1 MEQMYSLPTVAKMWD
16 MSVRTLKRLLKE
28 ANIELHKIGPSFK
41 VKESDLQQ
49 LIISTNEINE
59 MDSYL

>member
-16 MSVRTLKRLLKE
+16 MSVRTLKRLLAE
-28 ANIELHKIGPSFK
+28 ANIDLHKIGPSIK
-41 VKESDLQQ
+41 VKEADLLQ
-49 LIISTNEINE
+49 LIISTKENNE

>member
-28 ANIELHKIGPSFK
+28 ADIDLHKIGRSLK
-41 VKESDLQQ
+41 VKEADLLQ
-49 LIISTNEINE
+49 LIISTKEINE

>member
-1 MEQMYSLPTVAKMWD
+1 
-16 MSVRTLKRLLKE
+16 LKE

-49 LIISTNEINE
+49 LIISTKEINE